1 MKLKTSKSLSVDEL
15 DNFAVKHAADFIA
28 EPLHHIINLSI
39 MQSKFPTSWKLS
51 KIIPLH
57 KKSSSL
63 KPENYRPVTILSPLS
78 KILEKVVYQ
87 QIYRYF
93 THNKIFH
100 PNLHG
105 YRQNRSTMTALIQMY
120 DRWVRAAAAG
130 QVSGVIM
137 IDLSAAFDLV
147 DSDILIQKLRIYG
160 VEEEFLLWI
169 ESYLNDRH
177 QAVWI
182 DHIFSDFI
190 AHSIGVPQGSNL
202 GPLFFL
208 IFYNDLMSTLTCD
221 IDAFADDSTMST
233 TAKSLQEVSS
243 TLTQN
248 CHKVVEWMDMNQ
260 FKLNADKTHILTVGT
275 AERLATLDNEIEVT
289 MDGLKLVEADEKF
302 ELLLGCQLQNNLKW
316 HKQIIELVKKLKKRL
331 VGLQVLKYIL
341 PYGTRKSLT
350 NGIFNSV
357 LVYCLPLFGGCDIGE
372 IKQLQVIQNKAAQV
386 VTHSPPRANRD
397 AMYDKLQWLSIN
409 QLITY
414 HTLLTVY
421 KIRQSGEPE
430 YLASFLRSDNRGN
443 RIIIPNTKLTLAKKS
458 FVWRGSLNWNLLPE
472 NTRNL
477 QKIGQFKRVA
487 KSWVL
492 GNVQRF
498 LD

>member
-1 MKLKTSKSLSVDEL
+1 
-15 DNFAVKHAADFIA
+15 
-28 EPLHHIINLSI
+28 
-39 MQSKFPTSWKLS
+39 
-51 KIIPLH
+51 
-57 KKSSSL
+57 
-63 KPENYRPVTILSPLS
+63 
-78 KILEKVVYQ
+78 
-87 QIYRYF
+87 
-93 THNKIFH
+93 
-100 PNLHG
+100 
-105 YRQNRSTMTALIQMY
+105 
-120 DRWVRAAAAG
+120 
-130 QVSGVIM
+130 
-137 IDLSAAFDLV
+137 
-147 DSDILIQKLRIYG
+147 
-160 VEEEFLLWI
+160 
-169 ESYLNDRH
+169 
-177 QAVWI
+177 
-182 DHIFSDFI
+182 
-190 AHSIGVPQGSNL
+190 
-202 GPLFFL
+202 
-208 IFYNDLMSTLTCD
+208 
-221 IDAFADDSTMST
+221 
-233 TAKSLQEVSS
+233 
-243 TLTQN
+243 
-248 CHKVVEWMDMNQ
+248 
-260 FKLNADKTHILTVGT
+260 
-275 AERLATLDNEIEVT
+275 

-316 HKQIIELVKKLKKRL
+316 HKQIIELVKELKKRL

-350 NGIFNSV
+350 HGIFNSV

-477 QKIGQFKRVA
+477 QKIGQFKRVT

-492 GNVQRF
+492 GNAQRF